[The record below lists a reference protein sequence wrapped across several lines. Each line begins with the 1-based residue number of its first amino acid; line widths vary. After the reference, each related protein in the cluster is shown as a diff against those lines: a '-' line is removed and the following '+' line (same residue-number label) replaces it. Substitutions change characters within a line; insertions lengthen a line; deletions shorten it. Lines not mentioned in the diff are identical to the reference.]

1 MASLCPGDGRVDLVL
16 HPLYQE
22 EGEQVGKKEDEGGE
36 TGDMTAT
43 NLVSVPCRAGMLYL

>member
-22 EGEQVGKKEDEGGE
+22 EGEQVGDGAPSPD
-36 TGDMTAT
+36 GDTSQMREA
-43 NLVSVPCRAGMLYL
+43 